1 LAWRRS
7 YIEKQLYDPTEVC
20 AVETRFLRGFTV
32 PMIQLKPFETILH
45 VIHSSNTFDKT
56 KTGQMKLTDFK
67 LEDFVKEQTLY
78 EAFLAF

>member
-1 LAWRRS
+1 
-7 YIEKQLYDPTEVC
+7 
-20 AVETRFLRGFTV
+20 
-32 PMIQLKPFETILH
+32 